1 MGSATTVEM
10 KQRLAIIGNG
20 MAGARFC
27 AELVARGGAD
37 RFDITIFGE
46 EPGGAYNRILLSDVL
61 NGSRE
66 AGAIETHSLDWF
78 ARNNITLRAGEKI
91 TFIDRDEKTLTS
103 DRGRISHYDSLVLAT
118 GSRALVPP
126 MDGLHS
132 SDGERKK
139 GIFVLRT
146 LADCDRVANYA
157 RKATRAVVVGGG
169 LLGLEAARGLM
180 QHGAQVGV
188 VHRSGCLM
196 SAQLDQSSG
205 DMLRHQ
211 MEMMGINVHLNKAT
225 TAILG
230 DECAQGL
237 AFRDGTE
244 LRADMVVLACGIVP
258 NIELARDAG
267 FEVNKGIEVDDA
279 LRVQGDENTFAI
291 GECAEHQGQ
300 VYGLVAPAWEQ
311 ARVLALRLSGH
322 SPDALYTG
330 SKTSTKLKVMGVE
343 LASIGTPREA
353 EGDEVVTYAEPSKGR
368 YKKLIIRDNRLKGAI
383 LLGDVRKAAVLQQAF
398 DRSTPLPDERAT
410 LFFDIGRATND
421 IADFPDDATVC
432 NCNGVS
438 AGTLRATIQEGAAS
452 VETLMA
458 QTKAGT
464 GCGTCKSSLK
474 ALLAA
479 KG

>member
-1 MGSATTVEM
+1 M

-27 AELVARGGAD
+27 AELVARGGTD
-37 RFDITIFGE
+37 RFEITVFGD

-66 AGAIETHSLDWF
+66 ASAIETHSLDWF
-78 ARNNITLRAGEKI
+78 ARNNITLRAGERI
-91 TFIDRDEKTLTS
+91 TFVDSEAKTLTS
-103 DRGRISHYDSLVLAT
+103 DRGRISHYDVLVLAT

-132 SDGERKK
+132 SNGERKK
-139 GIFVLRT
+139 GVFVLRT
-146 LADCDRVANYA
+146 LGDCDRVASYA
-157 RKATRAVVVGGG
+157 RKATRAVVIGGG

-196 SAQLDQSSG
+196 NAQLDQNAG
-205 DMLRHQ
+205 DLLRHQ
-211 MEMMGINVHLNKAT
+211 IEMMNIAVHLNKAT
-225 TAILG
+225 TEVLG

-237 AFRDGTE
+237 EFRDGTQ
-244 LRADMVVLACGIVP
+244 LRADMVVVACGIVP
-258 NIELARDAG
+258 NVELARDAG
-267 FEVNKGIEVDDA
+267 FAVNKGIEVDDA
-279 LRVQGDENTFAI
+279 LRVEGTNDVYAL
-291 GECAEHQGQ
+291 GECAQHRGV

-311 ARVLALRLSGH
+311 ARTLALRLSEH
-322 SPDALYTG
+322 APDAIYTG

-343 LASIGTPREA
+343 LASIGAPREDA
-353 EGDEVVTYAEPSKGR
+353 GDEVVTFSEPRKGR

-383 LLGDVRKAAVLQQAF
+383 LLGDVSKAATLQQAF

-410 LFFDIGRATND
+410 LLFDIGRAQSD
-421 IADFPDDATVC
+421 VSDLPDDATIC

-438 AGTLRATIQEGAAS
+438 MGTLRGTIKGGANDL
-452 VETLMA
+452 ELLMNA
-458 QTKAGT
+458 TKAGT
-464 GCGTCKSSLK
+464 GCGTCKGSLK
-474 ALLAA
+474 ALLNG
-479 KG
+479 K